1 MDKNTEIVPK
11 VINNADKPFGDPD
24 EPVGSPHICMD
35 DDIFLI
41 IRVVPQQLD
50 WTFFYVLK
58 IESIQKFIENILVD
72 FIANRDF
79 VLAAL
84 SAFFYFVI

>member
-50 WTFFYVLK
+50 WTFFM
-58 IESIQKFIENILVD
+58 F
-72 FIANRDF
+72 
-79 VLAAL
+79 
-84 SAFFYFVI
+84 